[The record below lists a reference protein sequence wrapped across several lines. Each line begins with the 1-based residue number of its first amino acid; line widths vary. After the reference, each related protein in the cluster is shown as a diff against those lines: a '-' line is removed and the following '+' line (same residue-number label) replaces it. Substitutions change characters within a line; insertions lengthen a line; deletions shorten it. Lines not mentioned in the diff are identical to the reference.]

1 MSSIKRA
8 IQVLDLLSRKG
19 PLGVRAVAQQMDLP
33 LGSVHRL
40 LLDLND
46 ENVVER
52 TKDGEWEMSF
62 RLLAIAG
69 QQLDRSG
76 ISQVARP
83 FTERIAEQTGE
94 TVNIYAT
101 SGLHCVCIEKVR
113 GNERMQVDMPIGT
126 RTGLTAGG
134 AGKAMLAYLNS
145 SQREQALSEPRV
157 AITPTTIVDYG
168 AMLEELSR
176 IRRRG
181 YSIDNQEVVTGVFCV
196 SVPILRR
203 GGQPAGAISIT
214 GPSFK
219 APGPEVQP
227 LVDMLNEGCG
237 YVSRRLG
244 YAGAWPPLAAE
255 DGEWPPQTYV

>member
-1 MSSIKRA
+1 MSSVKRA

-52 TKDGEWEMSF
+52 TADGEWEMSF

-69 QQLDRSG
+69 QQLDRTG
-76 ISQVARP
+76 ISQMARP
-83 FTERIAEQTGE
+83 FAEKIADTTRE
-94 TVNIYAT
+94 TVNIYAST
-101 SGLHCVCIEKVR
+101 GLHCVCVEKVR

-126 RTGLTAGG
+126 RAGMTSGG
-134 AGKAMLAYLNS
+134 AGKAMLAYMNP
-145 SQREQALSEPRV
+145 SQLEQILTEPRI
-157 AITPTTIVDYG
+157 ASTPTTLVDRDDLV
-168 AMLEELSR
+168 AELGR

-196 SVPILRR
+196 SVPIFRR
-203 GGQPAGAISIT
+203 GAQPAGAISIT

-219 APGPEVQP
+219 APGPDVRP
-227 LVDMLNEGCG
+227 LVGMLNEACG

-244 YAGAWPPLAAE
+244 YAGNWPPLAGE
-255 DGEWPPQTYV
+255 DSVWPLQTDV